1 MEAKTRIEIA
11 SLFSWLVDKRSCN
24 HDYIDTSPI
33 KQDKMEL
40 TEFEKCVQNILNEP
54 HFQDIEAV
62 KQFSKTLLD
71 LARKEELLKD
81 LPKWKTYKGE
91 LIGTGLSF
99 KDNGNLVLVR
109 KGYYIDVNELE
120 KLPKEE

>member
-1 MEAKTRIEIA
+1 
-11 SLFSWLVDKRSCN
+11 
-24 HDYIDTSPI
+24 
-33 KQDKMEL
+33 MEL
-40 TEFEKCVQNILNEP
+40 TEFEKKLKFLCSA
-54 HFQDIEAV
+54 FQYVDSSSDDVINGVIQDYA
-62 KQFSKTLLD
+62 KDLLD